1 MQDGNLKFHL
11 EEKEKKEGGKKQK
24 PKITPIDCDILIDL
38 SPMNKVL
45 QVDQASKQATVEG
58 GITIANLQ
66 SELQRHGFALEC
78 LPQTKLSYDE
88 ATLASLVAEDSLC
101 LESGYFNN
109 SLERMSFFTGK
120 GEAIQSGGYN
130 LGSRPA
136 HQFGIDLSHL
146 LFGTNHNLGI
156 PYEMVLNVKP
166 RHEVEKQRY
175 LYHSSQ
181 FHGFDQMA
189 EAIGDLSR
197 EISKYTG
204 VYIKKPIGLDIKE
217 LIKVTK
223 AEG

>member
-1 MQDGNLKFHL
+1 
-11 EEKEKKEGGKKQK
+11 
-24 PKITPIDCDILIDL
+24 
-38 SPMNKVL
+38 
-45 QVDQASKQATVEG
+45 
-58 GITIANLQ
+58 
-66 SELQRHGFALEC
+66 
-78 LPQTKLSYDE
+78 
-88 ATLASLVAEDSLC
+88 
-101 LESGYFNN
+101 
-109 SLERMSFFTGK
+109 MSFFTGK

-156 PYEMVLNVKP
+156 PYEMILNVKP
-166 RHEVEKQRY
+166 RHEVENQRY

-189 EAIGDLSR
+189 ETIGDLSR
-197 EISKYTG
+197 QISKYTG

-223 AEG
+223 VQG